1 MRFGIFSAPLHP
13 CGRNPTLYLER
24 DLQLVR
30 WLDELGYDE
39 AWIGEH
45 HSGGTEIIGSPEVFI
60 AAAAQHTRN
69 IKLGTGVVSVPYHH
83 PLMVAERMVLLDHL
97 TRGRT
102 MFGVGPGA
110 LPADAYMLG
119 FDPTEARP
127 RMEEGLEAI
136 MALLTSD
143 EPVTRK
149 TDWFEL
155 REARMNL
162 RPYTHPCFELAI
174 ATTVSPNGPRNAGRF
189 GGGLLSLS
197 CSTETGFEK
206 LREQW
211 EIWDFMA
218 AEHGHAADRAR
229 WRMVAPVHLA
239 ETREQARRDI
249 EYGIADWVDYFQTVV
264 AIPAAPDTDD
274 LDEYVDWMIDSGFAV
289 IGTPD
294 DAAGLIRRL
303 LDQSGGFGCFLV
315 MAHDWAD
322 RRATRLSY
330 ELLAGEVFPRFQ
342 GSAER
347 AAASH
352 AWALEKAPDF
362 MPRQMLAGQQARERH
377 AADMSERK
385 ARENDD

>member
-1 MRFGIFSAPLHP
+1 MRFGMFTAPLHP
-13 CGRNPTLYLER
+13 HGRNPTLYLEH

-30 WLDELGYDE
+30 WLDELGFDE

-45 HSGGTEIIGSPEVFI
+45 HSGGTEIISSPEVFI

-110 LPADAYMLG
+110 LPSDSYMLG
-119 FDPTEARP
+119 FDPTQARQ

-149 TDWFEL
+149 TDWFTL

-189 GGGLLSLS
+189 GAA
-197 CSTETGFEK
+197 CS
-206 LREQW
+206 R
-211 EIWDFMA
+211 
-218 AEHGHAADRAR
+218 
-229 WRMVAPVHLA
+229 
-239 ETREQARRDI
+239 
-249 EYGIADWVDYFQTVV
+249 
-264 AIPAAPDTDD
+264 
-274 LDEYVDWMIDSGFAV
+274 
-289 IGTPD
+289 
-294 DAAGLIRRL
+294 
-303 LDQSGGFGCFLV
+303 
-315 MAHDWAD
+315 
-322 RRATRLSY
+322 
-330 ELLAGEVFPRFQ
+330 
-342 GSAER
+342 
-347 AAASH
+347 
-352 AWALEKAPDF
+352 
-362 MPRQMLAGQQARERH
+362 
-377 AADMSERK
+377 
-385 ARENDD
+385 